1 MQYDDLFPK
10 PLDEMTDAEIEA
22 LSLELKKKRKYPA
35 IQKSADK
42 KSDAVAKLINK
53 FTSKVV
59 AK

>member
-10 PLDEMTDAEIEA
+10 PLDEMTDAEVEA

-42 KSDAVAKLINK
+42 KSDDVAKLINK
-53 FTSKVV
+53 FTSKV
-59 AK
+59 ATK